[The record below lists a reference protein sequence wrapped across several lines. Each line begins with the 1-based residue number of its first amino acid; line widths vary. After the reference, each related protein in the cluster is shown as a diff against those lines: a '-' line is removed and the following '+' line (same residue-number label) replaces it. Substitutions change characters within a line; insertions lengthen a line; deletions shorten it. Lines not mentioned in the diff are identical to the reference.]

1 MLEAK
6 AEVGVKVVTL
16 VVELQETDPAIE
28 LPDELLSVKLIV
40 LACTAS
46 LNVAVGTI
54 DMATLVAPDA
64 GVSLVTV
71 GATAAAAAAVVNDQ
85 ETAEV
90 MGSPAL
96 SVAPLTVAVYVV
108 ELARAALGVRVA
120 VLLELL

>member
-1 MLEAK
+1 M
-6 AEVGVKVVTL
+6 
-16 VVELQETDPAIE
+16 
-28 LPDELLSVKLIV
+28 PDEFLSVKLIV
-40 LACTAS
+40 LACIAS
-46 LNVAVGTI
+46 LNVAVGAI

-64 GVSLVTV
+64 GVSLVTA
-71 GATAAAAAAVVNDQ
+71 GATAAAVVNDQ

>member
-1 MLEAK
+1 M
-6 AEVGVKVVTL
+6 
-16 VVELQETDPAIE
+16 
-28 LPDELLSVKLIV
+28 
-40 LACTAS
+40 
-46 LNVAVGTI
+46 
-54 DMATLVAPDA
+54 LVAPDA
-64 GVSLVTV
+64 GVSLVTT
-71 GATAAAAAAVVNDQ
+71 GATAAAVVNDQ

>member
-6 AEVGVKVVTL
+6 AEVGVKVITL
-16 VVELQETDPAIE
+16 VVELQETDPTTE

-71 GATAAAAAAVVNDQ
+71 GAVAAAAAAVVNDH
-85 ETAEV
+85 ENAEV
-90 MGSPAL
+90 RDRPRC
-96 SVAPLTVAVYVV
+96 PWH
-108 ELARAALGVRVA
+108 R
-120 VLLELL
+120 

>member
-1 MLEAK
+1 MTVA
-6 AEVGVKVVTL
+6 GT
-16 VVELQETDPAIE
+16 E
-28 LPDELLSVKLIV
+28 LPDWFVSVKLIE
-40 LACTAS
+40 LDCTAL
-46 LNVAVGTI
+46 LNVAVAVVDT
-54 DMATLVAPDA
+54 ATPVAPDA

-71 GATAAAAAAVVNDQ
+71 GTPAAAVVNDQ
-85 ETAEV
+85 ENGAP